1 MHDVCGMDASA
12 AKPATRLFF
21 EADLRPHRSLSRG
34 ALLAVLGA
42 MAAGSL
48 YVTTLMYLLGAWP
61 VIGFNGAD
69 LALAALL
76 FWLNARAAR
85 AREIIRLNE
94 DDIEITRITPAG
106 RRSVVA
112 VPAGW
117 ARAELE
123 EHPGTV
129 PRLSSA
135 PRPSARRLA
144 APLVRRRSATL
155 PRRSTGRWR
164 AGAHPGSK
172 PTSSRTTG
180 RLHRPGPGGYR
191 RGRPTAG
198 PARRCRPAHRHAR
211 PRTPPRPRVPR
222 SGTPA

>member
-12 AKPATRLFF
+12 AKPASRLFF

-61 VIGFNGAD
+61 VIGFNGAE
-69 LALAALL
+69 LALAAVL

-85 AREIIRLNE
+85 AREIIRLGE
-94 DDIEITRITPAG
+94 DAVEITRITPSG
-106 RRSVVA
+106 RKTMASL
-112 VPAGW
+112 PPGW

-129 PRLSSA
+129 PRLIIRA
-135 PRPSARRLA
+135 QAERQEIGRALGAAQKRDLA
-144 APLVRRRSATL
+144 EAINRALA
-155 PRRSTGRWR
+155 RWR
-164 AGAHPGSK
+164 S
-172 PTSSRTTG
+172 
-180 RLHRPGPGGYR
+180 
-191 RGRPTAG
+191 
-198 PARRCRPAHRHAR
+198 
-211 PRTPPRPRVPR
+211 PRF
-222 SGTPA
+222 

>member
-1 MHDVCGMDASA
+1 MHDVCGMDAFT
-12 AKPATRLFF
+12 AKPASRLFF
-21 EADLRPHRSLSRG
+21 EADLRPHRSLSRA

-106 RRSVVA
+106 RKSVA
-112 VPAGW
+112 CVPPGW
-117 ARAELE
+117 AKAELE
-123 EHPGTV
+123 ETPGGV
-129 PRLSSA
+129 PRLIIRT
-135 PRPSARRLA
+135 PTERLEVGRALGA
-144 APLVRRRSATL
+144 AQKRDLGEAINRAL
-155 PRRSTGRWR
+155 ARWR
-164 AGAHPGSK
+164 SPQ
-172 PTSSRTTG
+172 
-180 RLHRPGPGGYR
+180 L
-191 RGRPTAG
+191 
-198 PARRCRPAHRHAR
+198 
-211 PRTPPRPRVPR
+211 
-222 SGTPA
+222 

>member
-129 PRLSSA
+129 PRLVIRTPA
-135 PRPSARRLA
+135 ARHEIGRALGAAQKRDLA
-144 APLVRRRSATL
+144 EAINRALA
-155 PRRSTGRWR
+155 RWR
-164 AGAHPGSK
+164 SP
-172 PTSSRTTG
+172 
-180 RLHRPGPGGYR
+180 RL
-191 RGRPTAG
+191 
-198 PARRCRPAHRHAR
+198 
-211 PRTPPRPRVPR
+211 
-222 SGTPA
+222 